1 MGEKRSEEDD
11 LEGITAI
18 LLKASRLSEATPK
31 LVWTGNKPESA
42 GGHPGLQ
49 SQRKEADVLTSPE
62 SACTPIPPP
71 ALAQDHQ
78 QMLCIGLASES
89 DK

>member
-18 LLKASRLSEATPK
+18 LLKASRLSEATPE

-42 GGHPGLQ
+42 GVTQTSKARERRLMSLPLQ
-49 SQRKEADVLTSPE
+49 RAP
-62 SACTPIPPP
+62 APPSLP
-71 ALAQDHQ
+71 QHLPRTTNRCYALA
-78 QMLCIGLASES
+78 
-89 DK
+89 

>member
-1 MGEKRSEEDD
+1 MGDKRSEEDD
-11 LEGITAI
+11 LEGITAV
-18 LLKASRLSEATPK
+18 LLKTSRLSEATPE

-42 GGHPGLQ
+42 GGHPDLQ

-62 SACTPIPPP
+62 SARTAIPPP

-78 QMLCIGLASES
+78 LMLCICLASE
-89 DK
+89 